1 MQGHWVS
8 RLGTDMLTA
17 LAVVRTPFAGNIMVP
32 TFLSIHSVLFLQEGG
47 IRVIISMVTLEA
59 VTLIEEESFPL
70 KKLTLQIIPQLEMTL
85 QLQFPPLLALQF
97 QTLTL

>member
-1 MQGHWVS
+1 
-8 RLGTDMLTA
+8 
-17 LAVVRTPFAGNIMVP
+17 
-32 TFLSIHSVLFLQEGG
+32 
-47 IRVIISMVTLEA
+47 MVTLEA

-97 QTLTL
+97 QTLTLWSQTHLRNIFQKRTENNNPQEMKWATLLYYYRQKNI